1 MINPNQAQQVLREV
15 ESGVFAENVEAMIRS
30 CDIIARGLDDFGPD
44 YFRQVRRILDT
55 INGYNEELRNYLRK
69 IQNGDGDDRDEQM
82 IHELL
87 ENIDE
92 EQRRLT
98 NGLDGCGEALTNVG
112 RNAQTLEE
120 CAVGVRDS
128 LRRCTTVIPR
138 M

>member
-30 CDIIARGLDDFGPD
+30 CDVIARSLDDFGPD
-44 YFRQVRRILDT
+44 YFRQVRNILNT

-69 IQNGDGDDRDEQM
+69 IQNGDGNDRDEQM

-120 CAVGVRDS
+120 CAAGVRDS